1 MASLTQ
7 SIPGGG
13 SVAGKLR
20 QALRSRLVLGGGYG
34 LAAGLTGLAILLAAS
49 PPETGPVGPASE
61 LILTVLGFNLVLI
74 LALTTIVALRF
85 AALLAARESDAG
97 ARLHL
102 RFVTLFA
109 LAAVAP
115 AVVVALFYGVLVS
128 RGVENWFSQRVQT
141 VVENS
146 ATVARSYV
154 EDQKRYI
161 GDHVTTMSADLN
173 REASQLQASPITF
186 GHYLGLLASYHAF
199 PAAYLIDREG
209 RVLARAETPDAPA
222 YLVPP

>member
-1 MASLTQ
+1 
-7 SIPGGG
+7 
-13 SVAGKLR
+13 
-20 QALRSRLVLGGGYG
+20 
-34 LAAGLTGLAILLAAS
+34 
-49 PPETGPVGPASE
+49 VGPATQA
-61 LILTVLGFNLVLI
+61 ILSVLGFNLVLI
-74 LALTTIVALRF
+74 LSLTVLVALRF
-85 AALLAARESDAG
+85 LALLRAREIDAG

-109 LAAVAP
+109 VAAVAP
-115 AVVVALFYGVLVS
+115 AVVVALFYGVLVN

-161 GDHVTTMSADLN
+161 GDHMTLMSADLN
-173 REASQLQASPITF
+173 REAALQANPITF

-209 RVLARAETPDAPA
+209 RVLARAETADAPQ
-222 YLVPP
+222 YEVPPAASFPPG